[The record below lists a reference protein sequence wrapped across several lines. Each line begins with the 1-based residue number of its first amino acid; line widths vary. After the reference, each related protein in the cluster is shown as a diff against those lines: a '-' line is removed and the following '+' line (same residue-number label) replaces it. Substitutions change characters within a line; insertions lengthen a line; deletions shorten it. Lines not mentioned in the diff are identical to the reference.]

1 MKTKQSGATIVEFAL
16 VLIIFLM
23 FFLGILDFAR
33 MLWTWNAANEATRW
47 GARVSVVC
55 DKGATAVLTNMKKF
69 LPQLIAA
76 NVQIDWYN
84 AAGNI
89 DTTCNEP
96 GSVKCAGVNVQ
107 IINLNYRWISPI
119 LGKSNFNIPMPAF
132 STYLPREMMWTNVAN
147 PTEYAA
153 VCL

>member
-55 DKGATAVLTNMKKF
+55 DKSATAVLTNMKKF
-69 LPQLIAA
+69 LPQLTAA

-84 AAGNI
+84 KAGNI
-89 DTTCNEP
+89 DTTCDSTN
-96 GSVKCAGVNVQ
+96 CAGVNVQ
-107 IINLNYRWISPI
+107 ITNLNYRWISPI
-119 LGKSNFNIPMPAF
+119 LGKSNFNITMPAF
-132 STYLPREMMWTNVAN
+132 STYLPKEMMWTNTDY

-153 VCL
+153 VCS